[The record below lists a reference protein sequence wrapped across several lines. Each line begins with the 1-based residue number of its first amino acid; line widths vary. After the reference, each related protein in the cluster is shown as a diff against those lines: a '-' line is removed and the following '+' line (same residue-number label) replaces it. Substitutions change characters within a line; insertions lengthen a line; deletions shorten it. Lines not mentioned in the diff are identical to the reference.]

1 LKIGQ
6 LESVTL
12 DGAGNFDRVNAT
24 GWFALNSS
32 AASLGRLTSLIVP
45 ISPALAARLNAMG
58 TSPGPA
64 RLKLAL
70 DLTRN
75 AGQSDR
81 VQARATADL
90 DSSLLKGVTT
100 ITGRPTVAAIQG
112 LDLAALGRSE
122 VWIDSK
128 LSSEQGRALL
138 AGLGLDRIVA
148 AGDGPGQFEG
158 TATGAWGAPLRLK
171 AKISA
176 TGLDAEA
183 EGSAELWAPEAQASL
198 GLKVRRADFGPLLDL
213 KPADT
218 LAQNIG
224 LSSRVQLTGNRL
236 TFDDLD
242 SSFGGSRLRGSVAVT
257 LGEEKEI
264 EGEIGADQL
273 ALAPAFALALGAA
286 GHDAAEPL
294 GAGLAKGWR
303 GRIAF
308 QALRGLLPG
317 GSELQ
322 PVSGVVKSDGQ
333 SLSFDAIK
341 GKIGGGD
348 VSASVD
354 AKPGASGIALNASV
368 QFSDVDGA
376 ALRYRNLAMPAGR
389 ASMQMTL
396 TSQGRSASGL
406 AGALSGSGTLTLEAA
421 RISGLDP
428 RAFEAAVRANDSG
441 QAKDDIRLKQI
452 VEAALPVGALAVPSA
467 QIPFTVRDGRL
478 RVGATT
484 LDGNGVRATV
494 SGGYDIA
501 ADQADIRAA
510 LALTMTTGRPEIQ
523 LLAVGTPDALSRSVD
538 VAPLSSWLAVR
549 AIDHETR
556 RLEAIER
563 GEPPPPAPPPIVLPA
578 DGQPPIPEAALLP
591 APVSPKGRDSRRPP
605 AKKATAPRPPT
616 APVVNAPP
624 APVAGQ
630 PQVAPLP
637 PPIDVRPAPGAAKQ
651 KPPLRPPLA
660 LTPQVGNPPPRPN

>member
-1 LKIGQ
+1 
-6 LESVTL
+6 
-12 DGAGNFDRVNAT
+12 
-24 GWFALNSS
+24 
-32 AASLGRLTSLIVP
+32 
-45 ISPALAARLNAMG
+45 M
-58 TSPGPA
+58 
-64 RLKLAL
+64 
-70 DLTRN
+70 
-75 AGQSDR
+75 
-81 VQARATADL
+81 
-90 DSSLLKGVTT
+90 
-100 ITGRPTVAAIQG
+100 
-112 LDLAALGRSE
+112 
-122 VWIDSK
+122 
-128 LSSEQGRALL
+128 
-138 AGLGLDRIVA
+138 
-148 AGDGPGQFEG
+148 
-158 TATGAWGAPLRLK
+158 RLK
-171 AKISA
+171 AKISG
-176 TGLDAEA
+176 TGLEAEA
-183 EGSAELWAPEAQASL
+183 EGSAEPWAQEAKASL
-198 GLKVRRADFGPLLDL
+198 SLNVRSADFGPLLDL

-242 SSFGGSRLRGSVAVT
+242 STLGGSRLRGSVAVT

-294 GAGLAKGWR
+294 GTGLAKGWR

-317 GSELQ
+317 GSEVQ
-322 PVSGVVKSDGQ
+322 PVSGVVKSDGN
-333 SLSFDAIK
+333 SLTFDAIK

-348 VSASVD
+348 VTANMDV
-354 AKPGASGIALNASV
+354 KPGANGIVLNASV
-368 QFSDVDGA
+368 QLSDVDGT

-396 TSQGRSASGL
+396 TSQGRSASAL

-428 RAFEAAVRANDSG
+428 RAFEVAVRANDSG
-441 QAKDDIRLKQI
+441 QAKDDVRLKQI
-452 VEAALPVGALAVPSA
+452 VEATLPAGALAVPSA
-467 QIPFTVRDGRL
+467 QIPFTLRDGRL

-484 LDGNGVRATV
+484 LDGNGVKAIV

-510 LALTMTTGRPEIQ
+510 LSLTMTAGRPEIQ

-556 RLEAIER
+556 RLDAIER

-578 DGQPPIPEAALLP
+578 DGQAADSGGAAERAGEPEGRPRSATASREEGGGAAPADSPRRQCAAGARRRPAAGRAAAAADRRAARAGLRQAEAAAAASTAGADAAGRQSAAAFQLAQHNLP
-591 APVSPKGRDSRRPP
+591 PDSRSP
-605 AKKATAPRPPT
+605 AKMPRR
-616 APVVNAPP
+616 
-624 APVAGQ
+624 G
-630 PQVAPLP
+630 
-637 PPIDVRPAPGAAKQ
+637 
-651 KPPLRPPLA
+651 
-660 LTPQVGNPPPRPN
+660 